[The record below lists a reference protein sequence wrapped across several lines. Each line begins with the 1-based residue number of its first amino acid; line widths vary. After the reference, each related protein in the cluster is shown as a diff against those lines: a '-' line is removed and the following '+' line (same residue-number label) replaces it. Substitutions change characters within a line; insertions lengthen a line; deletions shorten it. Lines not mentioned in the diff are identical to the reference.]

1 MIEYGLS
8 VSLEGSPR
16 SPPRQFPRS
25 PSSQRPRSPP
35 LSPSRSPPR
44 SPSRSPSLSPQNLR
58 SSHQTPW
65 THQVPQPPNCPR
77 KIMKFVA
84 VNRSSNDDDASMSP
98 RILFAPPPAAA
109 APDNV
114 RRRLEPSFAG
124 LMDELSP
131 VSFTSSTARGGGG
144 GGGGGGDVCG
154 IDCDCSDCSVGEC
167 GVCYENLPLRANHIF
182 TMCGHLYCVRCLLKW
197 WDTSTTCPVC
207 RAELFADAKADDA
220 DDSDTDSDDA
230 DTEEDADADDAE
242 ADDADADTEEEYYD
256 SDTTATT
263 DDDDDDV
270 TLMER
275 YLHQDMFFENRYYTR
290 RFYDGNSDSGE
301 SSNSDDSGD
310 LDIRANFDDTI
321 RTGNYSLTHSEFRH
335 LRQTRKVAMN
345 LYGRMVFREMLLSQ
359 EVEFRG
365 DVRYCDDSVIPKSD
379 WSQLLT
385 TLAHQQY
392 SDTVNIIMFEF
403 VIRRGGSISPT
414 NEVNLF
420 GFIKEVRII
429 HTPQPGFFGVDW
441 NNLHEYAFLASV
453 FTYSCEYSRSLGHT
467 FIEYGSYDMTEGTI
481 SPTDLIIPF
490 SQIRRLYRMRG
501 CERIAYNVGGG
512 GAQD

>member
-1 MIEYGLS
+1 
-8 VSLEGSPR
+8 
-16 SPPRQFPRS
+16 
-25 PSSQRPRSPP
+25 
-35 LSPSRSPPR
+35 
-44 SPSRSPSLSPQNLR
+44 
-58 SSHQTPW
+58 
-65 THQVPQPPNCPR
+65 
-77 KIMKFVA
+77 
-84 VNRSSNDDDASMSP
+84 
-98 RILFAPPPAAA
+98 
-109 APDNV
+109 
-114 RRRLEPSFAG
+114 
-124 LMDELSP
+124 
-131 VSFTSSTARGGGG
+131 
-144 GGGGGGDVCG
+144 
-154 IDCDCSDCSVGEC
+154 
-167 GVCYENLPLRANHIF
+167 
-182 TMCGHLYCVRCLLKW
+182 MCGHLYCVRCLLKW
-197 WDTSTTCPVC
+197 WDTSSTCPVC
-207 RAELFADAKADDA
+207 RAELY
-220 DDSDTDSDDA
+220 
-230 DTEEDADADDAE
+230 EADADDAGDD
-242 ADDADADTEEEYYD
+242 ADDADSEADASEADTEDEYSD

-263 DDDDDDV
+263 DDDDDDDDDI
-270 TLMER
+270 TLMDR

-290 RFYDGNSDSGE
+290 RFYDGDSDSGE

-321 RTGNYSLTHSEFRH
+321 RSGNYSLTHSEFRH
-335 LRQTRKVAMN
+335 LRQSRKVAMN

-379 WSQLLT
+379 WSQILT

-429 HTPQPGFFGVDW
+429 QPGFDNAAW
-441 NNLHEYAFLASV
+441 DNLHEYAFLADV

-481 SPTDLIIPF
+481 SPTELIIPF

-501 CERIAYNVGGG
+501 CERIAYNVVG
-512 GAQD
+512 GARD

>member
-1 MIEYGLS
+1 
-8 VSLEGSPR
+8 
-16 SPPRQFPRS
+16 
-25 PSSQRPRSPP
+25 
-35 LSPSRSPPR
+35 
-44 SPSRSPSLSPQNLR
+44 
-58 SSHQTPW
+58 
-65 THQVPQPPNCPR
+65 
-77 KIMKFVA
+77 MKFVA

-98 RILFAPPPAAA
+98 RILFAPPPPA

-131 VSFTSSTARGGGG
+131 VSFASSTTGGGG
-144 GGGGGGDVCG
+144 GGGTAGDVCG
-154 IDCDCSDCSVGEC
+154 IDGDGSVGEC
-167 GVCYENLPLRANHIF
+167 GVCYENLPLRANHVF

-207 RAELFADAKADDA
+207 RAELFAGAEADDA

-230 DTEEDADADDAE
+230 DTDSEAEAEADAGDAEEDADA
-242 ADDADADTEEEYYD
+242 EEGYYD

-263 DDDDDDV
+263 DDDGV
-270 TLMER
+270 TLMDR

-301 SSNSDDSGD
+301 SIDSDDSSD

-335 LRQTRKVAMN
+335 LRQSRKVAMN

-365 DVRYCDDSVIPKSD
+365 DVRYCGDSVIPKSD
-379 WSQLLT
+379 WSQILT

-429 HTPQPGFFGVDW
+429 YTPQPGFFGVDW
-441 NNLHEYAFLASV
+441 NNLHEYAFLANV
-453 FTYSCEYSRSLGHT
+453 FTYSCDYSRSLGHT
-467 FIEYGSYDMTEGTI
+467 FIEYGSYDMTEGAI
-481 SPTDLIIPF
+481 SPTELIIPF

-512 GAQD
+512 ARD

>member
-1 MIEYGLS
+1 
-8 VSLEGSPR
+8 
-16 SPPRQFPRS
+16 
-25 PSSQRPRSPP
+25 
-35 LSPSRSPPR
+35 
-44 SPSRSPSLSPQNLR
+44 
-58 SSHQTPW
+58 
-65 THQVPQPPNCPR
+65 
-77 KIMKFVA
+77 MKFVA

-98 RILFAPPPAAA
+98 RILFAPPPAA
-109 APDNV
+109 PDNV

-131 VSFTSSTARGGGG
+131 VSFASSTTGGGG
-144 GGGGGGDVCG
+144 GGTAGDVCG
-154 IDCDCSDCSVGEC
+154 IDGDGSVGEC
-167 GVCYENLPLRANHIF
+167 GVCYENLPLRANHVF

-207 RAELFADAKADDA
+207 RAELFAGAEAG
-220 DDSDTDSDDA
+220 DA
-230 DTEEDADADDAE
+230 DTEEDADEADTEGDAE
-242 ADDADADTEEEYYD
+242 DADADAEDADTEEEYYD

-263 DDDDDDV
+263 DDDDGV
-270 TLMER
+270 TLMDR
-275 YLHQDMFFENRYYTR
+275 YLHQDMFFENSYYTR

-301 SSNSDDSGD
+301 SIDSDDSSD
-310 LDIRANFDDTI
+310 LDIRANFDDTV

-429 HTPQPGFFGVDW
+429 YTPQPGFFGVDW
-441 NNLHEYAFLASV
+441 NNLHEYAFLANV

-481 SPTDLIIPF
+481 SPTELIIPF

-512 GAQD
+512 ARD

>member
-16 SPPRQFPRS
+16 SPPRQFPQS
-25 PSSQRPRSPP
+25 PSSQFPQ
-35 LSPSRSPPR
+35 
-44 SPSRSPSLSPQNLR
+44 SPSLSPSLNLR

-65 THQVPQPPNCPR
+65 THHRVPQPPNCPR

-98 RILFAPPPAAA
+98 RILFAPPPPA

-131 VSFTSSTARGGGG
+131 VSFASSTTGGGG
-144 GGGGGGDVCG
+144 GGTAGDVCG
-154 IDCDCSDCSVGEC
+154 IDGDGSVGEC
-167 GVCYENLPLRANHIF
+167 GVCYENLPLRANHVF

-207 RAELFADAKADDA
+207 RAELFAGAEADDA

-230 DTEEDADADDAE
+230 DTDSEAEAEADAGDAEEDADA
-242 ADDADADTEEEYYD
+242 EEGYYD

-263 DDDDDDV
+263 DDDGV
-270 TLMER
+270 TLMDR

-301 SSNSDDSGD
+301 SIDSDDSSD

-335 LRQTRKVAMN
+335 LRQSRKVAMN

-365 DVRYCDDSVIPKSD
+365 DVRYCGDSVIPKSD
-379 WSQLLT
+379 WSQILT

-429 HTPQPGFFGVDW
+429 YTPQPGFFGVDW
-441 NNLHEYAFLASV
+441 NNLHEYAFLANV
-453 FTYSCEYSRSLGHT
+453 FTYSCDYSRSLGHT
-467 FIEYGSYDMTEGTI
+467 FIEYGSYDMTEGAI
-481 SPTDLIIPF
+481 SPTELIIPF

-512 GAQD
+512 ARD

>member
-1 MIEYGLS
+1 
-8 VSLEGSPR
+8 
-16 SPPRQFPRS
+16 
-25 PSSQRPRSPP
+25 
-35 LSPSRSPPR
+35 
-44 SPSRSPSLSPQNLR
+44 
-58 SSHQTPW
+58 
-65 THQVPQPPNCPR
+65 
-77 KIMKFVA
+77 MKFVA
-84 VNRSSNDDDASMSP
+84 VISSSNDDGVSMSP
-98 RILFAPPPAAA
+98 RRLFAPPPPAAGL
-109 APDNV
+109 DNIC
-114 RRRLEPSFAG
+114 RRLEPSFAG

-131 VSFTSSTARGGGG
+131 VSFASVAAAASTAR
-144 GGGGGGDVCG
+144 GGGGDVCG
-154 IDCDCSDCSVGEC
+154 IDCVCSHCSVGEC
-167 GVCYENLPLRANHIF
+167 GVCYENLPLRTNHIF

-207 RAELFADAKADDA
+207 RAELFAEAGDAGDDADDA
-220 DDSDTDSDDA
+220 DSEADASEADTEDEYSDSDT
-230 DTEEDADADDAE
+230 
-242 ADDADADTEEEYYD
+242 
-256 SDTTATT
+256 TTATT
-263 DDDDDDV
+263 DDDDDDDDNA
-270 TLMER
+270 TLMDR
-275 YLHQDMFFENRYYTR
+275 YLHRDMFFENRYYTR
-290 RFYDGNSDSGE
+290 RFYDGDSDSGE

-321 RTGNYSLTHSEFRH
+321 RAGNYSLTHSEFRH
-335 LRQTRKVAMN
+335 LRQSRKVAMN

-379 WSQLLT
+379 WSQILT

-429 HTPQPGFFGVDW
+429 HKPQPGFFGIDW
-441 NNLHEYAFLASV
+441 NNLHEYAFLADV

-481 SPTDLIIPF
+481 SPTELIIPF

-512 GAQD
+512 ARD

>member
-1 MIEYGLS
+1 
-8 VSLEGSPR
+8 
-16 SPPRQFPRS
+16 
-25 PSSQRPRSPP
+25 
-35 LSPSRSPPR
+35 
-44 SPSRSPSLSPQNLR
+44 
-58 SSHQTPW
+58 
-65 THQVPQPPNCPR
+65 
-77 KIMKFVA
+77 MKFVA

-290 RFYDGNSDSGE
+290 RFYDGDSDSGE

-501 CERIAYNVGGG
+501 CERIAYNVGGVG
-512 GAQD
+512 GARD

>member
-1 MIEYGLS
+1 MIIKSTDIMIEYGLS

-16 SPPRQFPRS
+16 SPPRQFPQS
-25 PSSQRPRSPP
+25 PSSQFPQ
-35 LSPSRSPPR
+35 
-44 SPSRSPSLSPQNLR
+44 SPSLSPSLNLR

-65 THQVPQPPNCPR
+65 THHRVPQPPNCPR

-98 RILFAPPPAAA
+98 RILFAPPPPA

-131 VSFTSSTARGGGG
+131 VSFASSTTGGGG
-144 GGGGGGDVCG
+144 GGTAGDVCG
-154 IDCDCSDCSVGEC
+154 IDGDGSVGEC
-167 GVCYENLPLRANHIF
+167 GVCYENLPLRANHVF

-207 RAELFADAKADDA
+207 RAELFAGAEADDA

-230 DTEEDADADDAE
+230 DTDSEAEAEADAGDAEEDADA
-242 ADDADADTEEEYYD
+242 EEGYYD

-263 DDDDDDV
+263 DDDGV
-270 TLMER
+270 TLMDR

-301 SSNSDDSGD
+301 SIDSDDSSD

-335 LRQTRKVAMN
+335 LRQSRKVAMN

-365 DVRYCDDSVIPKSD
+365 DVRYCGDSVIPKSD
-379 WSQLLT
+379 WSQILT

-429 HTPQPGFFGVDW
+429 YTPQPGFFGVDW
-441 NNLHEYAFLASV
+441 NNLHEYAFLANV
-453 FTYSCEYSRSLGHT
+453 FTYSCDYSRSLGHT
-467 FIEYGSYDMTEGTI
+467 FIEYGSYDMTEGAI
-481 SPTDLIIPF
+481 SPTELIIPF

-512 GAQD
+512 ARD